1 MTKRVPPPVVFVKG
15 APDEYDLLQSGIF
28 CKPGE
33 LQAMSKFAHDA
44 RLSGAAAVHAVPD
57 YLGREPTHD
66 DFVKKRA
73 EFLKAWD
80 GHVIVAVGKS
90 ARDLLGERAHLSLL
104 ALDKS
109 EECVRKAKALR
120 RLLDDY
126 ATSCDIGIKLA
137 SAYVPAEPR
146 REGGTYV
153 TDRLVAEIHKASE
166 EEQRI
171 VYGVV
176 LDPYAP
182 DAHDDWIP
190 PGEIEKTARE
200 FMKKSRVISLQHEE
214 LTDAKVVESFVEI
227 YPSKSDRVKAL
238 RKEPHRAYK
247 RHFGNDVIHSGSWV
261 LGVELTPELWQQFKQ
276 GKFAAFSIEGYA
288 IRVPTTTAAMPRV
301 NFIEI
306 GQSWGNQ

>member
-1 MTKRVPPPVVFVKG
+1 
-15 APDEYDLLQSGIF
+15 
-28 CKPGE
+28 
-33 LQAMSKFAHDA
+33 
-44 RLSGAAAVHAVPD
+44 
-57 YLGREPTHD
+57 
-66 DFVKKRA
+66 
-73 EFLKAWD
+73 
-80 GHVIVAVGKS
+80 
-90 ARDLLGERAHLSLL
+90 
-104 ALDKS
+104 
-109 EECVRKAKALR
+109 
-120 RLLDDY
+120 
-126 ATSCDIGIKLA
+126 
-137 SAYVPAEPR
+137 
-146 REGGTYV
+146 
-153 TDRLVAEIHKASE
+153 
-166 EEQRI
+166 